1 MFEKGGSSSKQKM
14 NGGLLLSAYLTAKY
28 ELNFVLSQENA
39 FSSRFY
45 FKANIKILG
54 FSKKRY

>member
-1 MFEKGGSSSKQKM
+1 MFEKGDSSSKQKM

-39 FSSRFY
+39 FS
-45 FKANIKILG
+45 
-54 FSKKRY
+54 